1 MPKRGNRKNIEV
13 VLFDTP
19 QVMAASVAAY
29 RINKGYIRNVYDLS
43 EGQTLNRN
51 LIVQI
56 ISNDMTDV
64 LPEDYALAGKITE
77 YYQGKLL
84 DLMSGKINDYG
95 QKCINLVNSQ
105 HIANIDSLNLG
116 VMASIPSAYE
126 KALKF
131 DKQLDTIEHYKH
143 TSKPIGPEGTSFKGL
158 VKVIQCFYSK
168 NYFRYYINAATND
181 GILINFASNTGY
193 ETGEYVA
200 IASSR
205 LKKYV
210 ENINRLH
217 YVRVVKKEIDES
229 A

>member
-1 MPKRGNRKNIEV
+1 MPKRGNRKDIEV
-13 VLFDTP
+13 VLFDTS

-29 RINKGYIRNVYDLS
+29 RINNGYIRNVYDLK
-43 EGQTLNRN
+43 EGQSLNRN

-64 LPEDYALAGKITE
+64 LPEDYALSGKITE

-116 VMASIPSAYE
+116 IMASIPGAYE

-143 TSKPIGPEGTSFKGL
+143 TSKPIGPEGTNFKGF

-168 NYFRYYINAATND
+168 NYFRYYINAATDD
-181 GILINFASNTGY
+181 GILINFSSNTGY

-200 IASSR
+200 ITSGR

-210 ENINRLH
+210 ESINRLH
-217 YVRVVKKEIDES
+217 YVRVVKKELDES